1 MRHLKT
7 IAFLLVVL
15 LLAGHFA
22 INAQERRVG
31 AASGTQVLIP
41 VGGVGMGMAGAAT
54 ATLSGVEALYW
65 NPGAVAYSRKGE
77 VMFSSMSYLA
87 DIRVNY
93 LAATANLGNV
103 GTLGFAVKSLNF
115 GDILR
120 TTDEDPDGERGEKW
134 SPNYLTASLT
144 YSRAFTDRI
153 AVGATAKI
161 INETILSSSAVG
173 LAFDFGVQYMTPFNL
188 KVAVVLKNLG
198 NQMRYAG
205 PDLERQIA
213 RFPGDGP
220 QNLLR
225 TEIIASAGEL
235 PSSFEIGA
243 AYDFKIDPRNMI
255 TLAGNFRNN
264 NFSDDEYQ
272 LGAQYSFQDLLFL
285 RGGMNF
291 DVSKHGE
298 NVFTNS
304 FALGAG
310 INYRFGGVSIMLDYA
325 YRSAKF
331 FSGNQVFAIR
341 LGF

>member
-1 MRHLKT
+1 MKNLKSLVA
-7 IAFLLVVL
+7 ILFLTT
-15 LLAGHFA
+15 LLAQETA
-22 INAQERRVG
+22 NAQERRVG
-31 AASGTQVLIP
+31 ASSGNQVLIP
-41 VGGVGMGMAGAAT
+41 VGGVGLGMSGAAT
-54 ATLSGVEALYW
+54 ATLSGVEAIYW

-77 VMFSSMSYLA
+77 LMFSSMSYLA

-93 LAATANLGNV
+93 LAASANLGNV
-103 GTLGFAVKSLNF
+103 GTLGVAIKSLNF
-115 GDILR
+115 GQIPR
-120 TTDEDPDGERGEKW
+120 TTDEDPDGLRGETW

-144 YSRAFTDRI
+144 YSRTFTDRI
-153 AVGATAKI
+153 AAGATFKI
-161 INETILSSSAVG
+161 INETILSTTAVG
-173 LAFDFGVQYMTPFNL
+173 LAFDFGVQYTTPFNL

-220 QNLLR
+220 QNFLR
-225 TEIIASAGEL
+225 TEIIAAAGEL

-243 AYDFKIDPRNMI
+243 AYDFKFDTRNMV

-264 NFSDDEYQ
+264 NFSEDEYQ
-272 LGAQYSFQDLLFL
+272 LGAQYSFQDLIFL

-291 DVSKHGE
+291 DLSKHGE

-304 FALGAG
+304 FTLGAG

>member
-1 MRHLKT
+1 MRQLKT
-7 IAFLLVVL
+7 IALSLLIATAL
-15 LLAGHFA
+15 MQPAL
-22 INAQERRVG
+22 NAQERRVG
-31 AASGTQVLIP
+31 ASSGNQVLIP
-41 VGGVGMGMAGAAT
+41 VGGVGLAMAGAAT

-65 NPGAVAYSRKGE
+65 NPGAAAFSQKGE
-77 VMFSSMSYLA
+77 LMFSSMSYLA

-93 LAATANLGNV
+93 VAATANLGDV
-103 GTLGFAVKSLNF
+103 GAFGFSIKSFNF

-120 TTDEDPDGERGEKW
+120 TTDEDPDGLRGEKW
-134 SPNYLTASLT
+134 SPNYLTAALT
-144 YSRAFTDRI
+144 YARTFTDRV
-153 AVGATAKI
+153 AVGITAKLI
-161 INETILSSSAVG
+161 SETILSSTATG
-173 LAFDFGVQYMTPFNL
+173 LAIDAGVQYTAPFEL

-205 PDLERQIA
+205 PDLERQVA

-220 QNLLR
+220 LNLLR

-243 AYDFKIDPRNMI
+243 AYDFKFDPRNI
-255 TLAGNFRNN
+255 VTLAANFRNN
-264 NFSDDEYQ
+264 NFSEDEYQ
-272 LGAQYSFQDLLFL
+272 VGAQYAFQDLLFL

-310 INYRFGGVSIMLDYA
+310 IKYRFSGVSIMLDYA

-331 FSGNQVFAIR
+331 FSGNQVFAVR

>member
-1 MRHLKT
+1 MRQLKT
-7 IAFLLVVL
+7 IAVTLLIA
-15 LLAGHFA
+15 LALMQPA
-22 INAQERRVG
+22 SAQERRVG
-31 AASGTQVLIP
+31 ASSGNQVLIP
-41 VGGVGMGMAGAAT
+41 VGGAGLAMAGAAT
-54 ATLSGVEALYW
+54 ASLAGVEAMYW

-77 VMFSSMSYLA
+77 LMFSSMSYLA
-87 DIRVNY
+87 DIRISYV
-93 LAATANLGNV
+93 AATANLGNV
-103 GTLGFAVKSLNF
+103 GTLGFALKSLNF

-120 TTDEDPDGERGEKW
+120 TTDEDPDGLRGEQW
-134 SPNYLTASLT
+134 SPNFITASLT
-144 YSRAFTDRI
+144 YSKAFTDRI
-153 AVGATAKI
+153 AVGATAKLI
-161 INETILSSSAVG
+161 SETILSSTATG
-173 LAFDFGVQYMTPFNL
+173 LAFDFGVQYTTPFDL

-225 TEIIASAGEL
+225 TEIVASAGEL

-243 AYDFKIDPRNMI
+243 AYDFKLDPRNVI

-264 NFSDDEYQ
+264 NFSEDEYQ
-272 LGAQYSFQDLLFL
+272 IGTQYAFQDLLFL
-285 RGGMNF
+285 RGGINF

-304 FALGAG
+304 FALGVG
-310 INYRFGGVSIMLDYA
+310 INYRLGGVAIMLDYA
-325 YRSAKF
+325 YRSAQF
-331 FSGNQVFAIR
+331 FSGNQVFAVR

>member
-1 MRHLKT
+1 MRQLKT
-7 IAFLLVVL
+7 IAVTLLIATAL
-15 LLAGHFA
+15 MQPALQ
-22 INAQERRVG
+22 AQERRVG
-31 AASGTQVLIP
+31 ASSGNQVLIP
-41 VGGVGMGMAGAAT
+41 VGGVGLAMAGSAT
-54 ATLSGVEALYW
+54 ATLSGVEAMYW

-77 VMFSSMSYLA
+77 LMFSSMSYLA
-87 DIRVNY
+87 DIRISYV
-93 LAATANLGNV
+93 AATANLGNV
-103 GTLGFAVKSLNF
+103 GTIGFSIKSLNF

-120 TTDEDPDGERGEKW
+120 TTDEDPDGLRGEQW
-134 SPNYLTASLT
+134 SPNFITASLT
-144 YSRAFTDRI
+144 YARTFTDRI
-153 AVGATAKI
+153 AVGATAKLI
-161 INETILSSSAVG
+161 SETILSSSATG
-173 LAFDFGVQYMTPFNL
+173 LALDFGVQYTTPFDL
-188 KVAVVLKNLG
+188 KIAVILKNLG

-205 PDLERQIA
+205 SDLERQVA

-225 TEIIASAGEL
+225 TEIVASAGEI

-243 AYDFKIDPRNMI
+243 AYDFKLDPRNVV
-255 TLAGNFRNN
+255 TLAANFRNN

-272 LGAQYSFQDLLFL
+272 VGAQYAFQDLLFL

-325 YRSAKF
+325 YRSAQF
-331 FSGNQVFAIR
+331 FSGNQVFAVR

>member
-7 IAFLLVVL
+7 MPLLLVVL
-15 LLAGHFA
+15 LLAGHFG

-77 VMFSSMSYLA
+77 LMFSSMSYLA

-103 GTLGFAVKSLNF
+103 GTLGFAIKSLNF

-161 INETILSSSAVG
+161 INETILSSSALG

-243 AYDFKIDPRNMI
+243 AYDFKIDTRNMI

>member
-1 MRHLKT
+1 VRQLKT
-7 IAFLLVVL
+7 IAVTL
-15 LLAGHFA
+15 LLATA
-22 INAQERRVG
+22 LLQPALKAQERRVG
-31 AASGTQVLIP
+31 ASSGNQVLIP

-54 ATLSGVEALYW
+54 ATLTGVEAMYW

-77 VMFSSMSYLA
+77 LMFSSMNYLA
-87 DIRVNY
+87 DIKISYV
-93 LAATANLGNV
+93 AATANLGNA
-103 GTLGFAVKSLNF
+103 GTVGFAIKSLNF

-120 TTDEDPDGERGEKW
+120 TTDEDPDGLRGEQW
-134 SPNYLTASLT
+134 SPNYITASLT
-144 YSRAFTDRI
+144 YAKAFTDRI
-153 AVGATAKI
+153 AVGATAKLI
-161 INETILSSSAVG
+161 SETILSSSATG
-173 LAFDFGVQYMTPFNL
+173 LALDFGVQYTTPFDL
-188 KVAVVLKNLG
+188 KIAVILKNLG

-213 RFPGDGP
+213 RFPGEGP

-243 AYDFKIDPRNMI
+243 AYDFKLDPRNVV

-264 NFSDDEYQ
+264 NFSEDEYQ
-272 LGAQYSFQDLLFL
+272 LGAQYAFQDLLFL

-291 DVSKHGE
+291 DISDHRE

-304 FALGAG
+304 FALGVG
-310 INYRFGGVSIMLDYA
+310 INYRLGGVGIMLDYA
-325 YRSAKF
+325 YRSAQF
-331 FSGNQVFAIR
+331 FSGNQVFAVR

>member
-7 IAFLLVVL
+7 TAVILLITSTL
-15 LLAGHFA
+15 ITPDL
-22 INAQERRVG
+22 NAQERRVG
-31 AASGTQVLIP
+31 ASSGNQVLIP
-41 VGGVGMGMAGAAT
+41 VGGVGMAMAGAAT
-54 ATLSGVEALYW
+54 ATLSGVEAMYW

-93 LAATANLGNV
+93 IAATANVGNI
-103 GTLGFAVKSLNF
+103 GAFGFAVKSLNF

-120 TTDEDPDGERGEKW
+120 TTDQDPEGLRGETW
-134 SPNYLTASLT
+134 SPNYITASLT

-153 AVGATAKI
+153 AAGVTAKLI
-161 INETILSSSAVG
+161 SETILSSSATG
-173 LAFDFGVQYMTPFNL
+173 LALDFGVQYTTPFDL

-225 TEIIASAGEL
+225 TEIIAAAGEI

-243 AYDFKIDPRNMI
+243 AYDFKLDPRNVI

-264 NFSDDEYQ
+264 NFSEDEYQ
-272 LGAQYSFQDLLFL
+272 IGAQYAFQDLLFL
-285 RGGMNF
+285 RGGMNL
-291 DVSKHGE
+291 DVSQHQE

-304 FALGAG
+304 FALGVG
-310 INYRFGGVSIMLDYA
+310 INYRLGGVAIMIDYA